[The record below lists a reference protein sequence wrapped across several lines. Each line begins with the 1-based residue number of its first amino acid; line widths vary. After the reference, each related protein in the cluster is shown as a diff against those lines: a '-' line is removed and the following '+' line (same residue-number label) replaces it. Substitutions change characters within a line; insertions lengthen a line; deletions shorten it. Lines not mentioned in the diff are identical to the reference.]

1 MGHDL
6 TNGVSVFPF
15 FFTANDFTG
24 DLHIKDDWLLHN
36 LMSQVCGGDF
46 VCVVGCLRQ
55 LDRIRKPCRNYFFY
69 PNSFTFLKK
78 GL

>member
-15 FFTANDFTG
+15 FFTANDFPG

-36 LMSQVCGGDF
+36 LEQVRF
-46 VCVVGCLRQ
+46 VGVTLCVWLGV
-55 LDRIRKPCRNYFFY
+55 
-69 PNSFTFLKK
+69 
-78 GL
+78 